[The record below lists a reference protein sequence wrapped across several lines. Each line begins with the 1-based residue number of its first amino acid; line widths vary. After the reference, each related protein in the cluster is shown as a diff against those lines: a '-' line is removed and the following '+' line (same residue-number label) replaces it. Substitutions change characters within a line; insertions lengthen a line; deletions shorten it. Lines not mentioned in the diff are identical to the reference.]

1 MIKTEKIL
9 LNIFGK
15 LKIRWH
21 ILYMKKTVDVYRFS
35 WTYQQNIGTILYNIY
50 MCVFGGGYVCI
61 CFYCH
66 IIFHF
71 DRSFQNF
78 KILTMVYVVYG
89 AFMSE

>member
-50 MCVFGGGYVCI
+50 MCVFGGRGGMCVFASI
-61 CFYCH
+61 VILF
-66 IIFHF
+66 FT
-71 DRSFQNF
+71 STVVF
-78 KILTMVYVVYG
+78 KILK
-89 AFMSE
+89 F